1 MKNKKIAINTFG
13 SITELRNYDFNY
25 TFKTPITLMYDLHS
39 LQGQFSDVHILTDF
53 LKLSMELALFN
64 FSGILSQI
72 FGPKT
77 DMFSLR

>member
-1 MKNKKIAINTFG
+1 
-13 SITELRNYDFNY
+13 
-25 TFKTPITLMYDLHS
+25 MYDLHS

-64 FSGILSQI
+64 FSGVLSQI

-77 DMFSLR
+77 DMLSLRW